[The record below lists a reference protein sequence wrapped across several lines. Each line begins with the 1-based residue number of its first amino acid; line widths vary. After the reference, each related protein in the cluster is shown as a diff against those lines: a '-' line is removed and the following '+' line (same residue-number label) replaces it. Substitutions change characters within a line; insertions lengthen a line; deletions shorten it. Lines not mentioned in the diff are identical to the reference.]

1 MAYGKIMKRA
11 GISAPTPSSIVN
23 QAASSLDPGRM
34 APRGTG
40 TTLGRVAGGVLG
52 AATGGVLGGA
62 VGQNFGRMIG
72 GGTPGIKA
80 LMKGKVFGNAGKA
93 PPAPPAP
100 EAAGAGSGMP
110 QLSAYKPLTGADIQK
125 EFESSPWMKMATERQ
140 QAEQALRLNQA
151 GQQAG
156 TQAAMAQANLAAR
169 GGLRGGAAE
178 RLAGTSA
185 ENAIMAGQ
193 GIRGQGAAE
202 RGQLGMQGLGIAAQT
217 VGQNVAGEN
226 ERNMMQYQEQMKQL
240 GAGATAEAIKRS
252 GGGGGF
258 FQNPA
263 KAVSGWFK

>member
-1 MAYGKIMKRA
+1 MAIIGRGRIGGMPSVPSVGGMVDQ
-11 GISAPTPSSIVN
+11 GIK
-23 QAASSLDPGRM
+23 SLDPSRM

-40 TTLGRVAGGVLG
+40 TTTGR
-52 AATGGVLGGA
+52 VLGGA
-62 VGQNFGRMIG
+62 VGYAFGGPVGAAVGQNLGRMIG
-72 GGTPGIKA
+72 GGKPGIDA
-80 LMKGKVFGNAGKA
+80 MMKGKIMGGPNNAQ
-93 PPAPPAP
+93 PPAPAL
-100 EAAGAGSGMP
+100 GGGGGMP
-110 QLSAYKPLTGADIQK
+110 QLAAYKPLTGADIQK
-125 EFESSPWMKMATERQ
+125 EFETSPWMKMATERQ
-140 QAEQALRLNQA
+140 KAEQALQLNQA
-151 GQQAG
+151 ATQAG

-178 RLAGTSA
+178 RLAGAGAESA
-185 ENAIMAGQ
+185 MMAGQ

-226 ERNMMQYQEQMKQL
+226 ERNMLQYQEQMKQL

-258 FQNPA
+258 FQNPG